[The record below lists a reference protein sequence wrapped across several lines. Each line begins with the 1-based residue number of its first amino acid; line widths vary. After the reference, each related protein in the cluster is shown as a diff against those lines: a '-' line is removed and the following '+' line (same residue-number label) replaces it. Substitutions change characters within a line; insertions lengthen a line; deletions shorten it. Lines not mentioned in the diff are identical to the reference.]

1 MMHFAMKLIVFNVAI
16 FVVVIHI
23 KRLKVISNFVFVNRH
38 VVSDGVAVVTLGCH
52 DAEQNKDDEPQVVDQ
67 MVQLLTLMRTI
78 ARESKSTYSDDVL
91 TVIVY
96 GIFQQ
101 QLAANKNAD
110 RKHIIKNIVKKH

>member
-23 KRLKVISNFVFVNRH
+23 KNLKVISNFVFVNRH
-38 VVSDGVAVVTLGCH
+38 VVNDGVAVVTLGWH
-52 DAEQNKDDEPQVVDQ
+52 DAELNKDDEPQVVDQ
-67 MVQLLTLMRTI
+67 LLKLLILMRMI
-78 ARESKSTYSDDVL
+78 ARESKTTSNDDIR